1 MQDWKNLLLE
11 KYLDI
16 CLIHNDNR
24 LPGIVTK
31 GFTLNAFKIYW
42 DALLERSNFQAPM
55 ISFAEQ
61 PIVEQFLKI
70 WCHRGIMERVLNPC
84 ELVLHPVIVIP
95 KKEKGKLRLV
105 IDFRALNLLFSLVA
119 FDLRDRTKLIREI
132 PETARFYT
140 VIDIKD
146 AFFQIRIGDS
156 RLRNFFRHSHI
167 GAIL

>member
-1 MQDWKNLLLE
+1 
-11 KYLDI
+11 
-16 CLIHNDNR
+16 
-24 LPGIVTK
+24 
-31 GFTLNAFKIYW
+31 
-42 DALLERSNFQAPM
+42 M

-61 PIVEQFLKI
+61 PIMEQFLKI
-70 WCHRGIMERVLNPC
+70 CCHRGIMERVLNPC

-105 IDFRALNLLFSLVA
+105 IDFRALDLLFSLVA

-146 AFFQIRIGDS
+146 AFFQIQIGDS
-156 RLRNFFRHSHI
+156 RLRNFFGIHI
-167 GAIL
+167 LGRYYRFMCLPQGWENSPAICQIVFESILADFRYFCRLYMDDVVIFNDNLDDH